1 MTQREEIKLNTTVL
15 CIRERKKKGRDPLAR
30 GGLCVLVSSLA
41 SSLKVRGTA
50 YISRLLAD
58 IVFVW

>member
-1 MTQREEIKLNTTVL
+1 MYQRK
-15 CIRERKKKGRDPLAR
+15 KKKGRDPLAR
-30 GGLCVLVSSLA
+30 GGLCVLVSSLD